1 MHINLIG
8 TLFLSIV
15 LLLFVKSEMVDKREA
30 AGVAIDLGALRR
42 VTDVQEKPWEVR
54 HRESDFPRLNNV
66 CHALCFEM
74 M

>member
-42 VTDVQEKPWEVR
+42 VTDVQEKP
-54 HRESDFPRLNNV
+54 
-66 CHALCFEM
+66 
-74 M
+74 